1 VQSFVNE
8 AKLKIDSELKIKPE
22 YSLEWGGQFKN
33 LEHARLRL
41 LLIVPI
47 TLLLIFIILLRNFSN
62 VSLTLLV
69 YSSIPFAVTGGIL
82 SLFLRGIPFSISAG
96 IGFIALLG
104 IAILNSM
111 VLVDFINQLRESGL
125 SVKEAVVKGASQRLR
140 PIVMTALVAGL
151 GFLPMAI
158 NTGMGAEVQRP
169 LATVVI
175 GGLITSMILTLV
187 LLPTLYIWLEDRKT

>member
-1 VQSFVNE
+1 
-8 AKLKIDSELKIKPE
+8 
-22 YSLEWGGQFKN
+22 
-33 LEHARLRL
+33 
-41 LLIVPI
+41 
-47 TLLLIFIILLRNFSN
+47 